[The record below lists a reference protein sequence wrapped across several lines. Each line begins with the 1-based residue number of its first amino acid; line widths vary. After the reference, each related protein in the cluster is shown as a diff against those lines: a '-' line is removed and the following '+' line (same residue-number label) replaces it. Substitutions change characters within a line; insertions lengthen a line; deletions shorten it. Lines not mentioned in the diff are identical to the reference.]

1 MREGGKI
8 YLNRF
13 SKSERAVHWIH
24 AAAFFVLLGSGL
36 VLYLPS
42 LAGIGNRGLVKDV
55 HLYTAIAWALAL
67 LAVVVLGDRKGL
79 RRTLDDL
86 DGFDLDDRLWLRRYP
101 TKQGRFNAGQKL
113 NAAVTAAFAVLFAGS
128 GILLW
133 YGERDTRFRFA
144 GTIVLHDGL
153 MWISLVLLAGHLYLS
168 LIYPRT
174 RHSLRGIV
182 RGEVELQWA
191 RDHHPKWAEEVLAN
205 GQSNDGQAKGR
216 SAILGPS
223 LGRGSAAQVSPPDGD

>member
-1 MREGGKI
+1 MPDGGKT

-67 LAVVVLGDRKGL
+67 LAVVLLGDRKGL
-79 RRTLDDL
+79 RRALTDL

-113 NAAVTAAFAVLFAGS
+113 NAAVTAAFAVLFTVS

-182 RGEVELQWA
+182 RGDVELQWA
-191 RDHHPKWAEEVLAN
+191 REHHPKWVEEVLAN
-205 GQSNDGQAKGR
+205 GQGSAGQAKAR
-216 SAILGPS
+216 SARLGPS
-223 LGRGSAAQVSPPDGD
+223 LERGSATQVSPWDGD

>member
-1 MREGGKI
+1 VADGRKR
-8 YLNRF
+8 YLSRF
-13 SKSERAVHWIH
+13 SRSERAVHWIH

-36 VLYLPS
+36 ILYLPS
-42 LAGIGNRGLVKDV
+42 LASIGNRAFVKDV

-67 LAVVVLGDRKGL
+67 LAVVLVGDRKGL
-79 RRTLDDL
+79 RRTMRDL
-86 DGFDLDDRLWLRRYP
+86 DGFDADDRLWLRRYP
-101 TKQGRFNAGQKL
+101 VKQGRFNAGQKL
-113 NAAVTAAFAVLFAGS
+113 NTAVTAAFAVLFAVS

-168 LIYPRT
+168 VLHPRT

-182 RGEVELQWA
+182 RGDVELDWA
-191 RDHHPKWAEEVLAN
+191 WQHHPKWVQEVLASK
-205 GQSNDGQAKGR
+205 QE
-216 SAILGPS
+216 
-223 LGRGSAAQVSPPDGD
+223 SPEPKIEP

>member
-1 MREGGKI
+1 VRDGGKT

-67 LAVVVLGDRKGL
+67 LAVVLLGDRKGL
-79 RRTLDDL
+79 RRTLSDL

-113 NAAVTAAFAVLFAGS
+113 NAAVTAAFAVLFAVS

-182 RGEVELQWA
+182 RGDVEVQWA
-191 RDHHPKWAEEVLAN
+191 REHHPKWVAEVLAN
-205 GQSNDGQAKGR
+205 GQTSAGQAKAR
-216 SAILGPS
+216 SARLGPS
-223 LGRGSAAQVSPPDGD
+223 LERGSATQVSPSDGD

>member
-1 MREGGKI
+1 MDS
-8 YLNRF
+8 RF
-13 SKSERAVHWIH
+13 SRSERAVHWIH

-42 LAGIGNRGLVKDV
+42 LAPIGNRAVVKDV

-67 LAVVVLGDRKGL
+67 LAVVLFGDRKGL
-79 RRTLDDL
+79 RRTLHDL
-86 DGFDLDDRLWLRRYP
+86 DGFDLDDRLWLSRHP

-113 NAAVTAAFAVLFAGS
+113 NAAVTAAFAVLFAIS

-182 RGEVELQWA
+182 RGDVELQWA
-191 RDHHPKWAEEVLAN
+191 WEHHPKWVKDALA
-205 GQSNDGQAKGR
+205 GE
-216 SAILGPS
+216 
-223 LGRGSAAQVSPPDGD
+223 QVSTEEKAEL

>member
-1 MREGGKI
+1 MPDGGKI
-8 YLNRF
+8 YLDRF
-13 SKSERAVHWIH
+13 SRSERAIHWIH

-42 LAGIGNRGLVKDV
+42 LAGIGNRAFVKDV

-67 LAVVVLGDRKGL
+67 LAVVLFGDRRGL
-79 RRTLDDL
+79 RRTLNAL
-86 DGFDLDDRLWLRRYP
+86 DGFDVDDRLWLRRYP
-101 TKQGRFNAGQKL
+101 TRQGRFNAGQKL
-113 NAAVTAAFAVLFAGS
+113 NAAVTAAFAVLFAVS

-182 RGEVELQWA
+182 RGDVEVQWA
-191 RDHHPKWAEEVLAN
+191 WRHHPKWVQEVL
-205 GQSNDGQAKGR
+205 
-216 SAILGPS
+216 
-223 LGRGSAAQVSPPDGD
+223 GSAQERSEEEARAAGRH

>member
-1 MREGGKI
+1 VRDGGKT

-67 LAVVVLGDRKGL
+67 LAVVLLGDRKGL
-79 RRTLDDL
+79 RRTLNDL

-113 NAAVTAAFAVLFAGS
+113 NAAVTAAFAVLFAVS

-153 MWISLVLLAGHLYLS
+153 MWISLVLLAGSIIRSGWRRS
-168 LIYPRT
+168 LPT
-174 RHSLRGIV
+174 VKAAL
-182 RGEVELQWA
+182 A
-191 RDHHPKWAEEVLAN
+191 RRKP
-205 GQSNDGQAKGR
+205 G
-216 SAILGPS
+216 
-223 LGRGSAAQVSPPDGD
+223 PPDWGRPSNEGARRKFRRGMATDQP

>member
-1 MREGGKI
+1 MPDGGKI

-13 SKSERAVHWIH
+13 SRSERAVHWIH

-42 LAGIGNRGLVKDV
+42 LAGIGNRAFVKDV

-67 LAVVVLGDRKGL
+67 LAVVLFGDRRGL
-79 RRTLDDL
+79 RRTLNAL
-86 DGFDLDDRLWLRRYP
+86 DGFDVDDRLWLRRYP
-101 TKQGRFNAGQKL
+101 TRQGRFNAGQKL
-113 NAAVTAAFAVLFAGS
+113 NAAVTAAFAVLFAVS

-182 RGEVELQWA
+182 RGDVEVQWA
-191 RDHHPKWAEEVLAN
+191 WRHHPKWVQEVL
-205 GQSNDGQAKGR
+205 
-216 SAILGPS
+216 
-223 LGRGSAAQVSPPDGD
+223 GSAQERSEEDARAAGRH

>member
-1 MREGGKI
+1 MLGSTAVPEVGKT
-8 YLNRF
+8 YLHRF
-13 SKSERAVHWIH
+13 SRSERAVHWIH

-42 LAGIGNRGLVKDV
+42 LAPIGNRAFVKDV

-67 LAVVVLGDRKGL
+67 LGVVLFGDRQGL
-79 RRTLDDL
+79 RRTLQDL
-86 DGFDLDDRLWLRRYP
+86 DGFDLEDRLWLRRYP
-101 TKQGRFNAGQKL
+101 VKQGRFNAGQKL
-113 NAAVTAAFAVLFAGS
+113 NAAVTAAFAVLFALS
-128 GILLW
+128 GFLLW

-153 MWISLVLLAGHLYLS
+153 MWISLILLAGHLYLS

-182 RGEVELQWA
+182 RGDVELQWA
-191 RDHHPKWAEEVLAN
+191 WERHPKWVKKVLP
-205 GQSNDGQAKGR
+205 SGQASTEDKAG
-216 SAILGPS
+216 G
-223 LGRGSAAQVSPPDGD
+223 

>member
-1 MREGGKI
+1 MPDGGKI

-13 SKSERAVHWIH
+13 SRSERAIHWIH

-42 LAGIGNRGLVKDV
+42 LAGIGNRAFVKDV

-67 LAVVVLGDRKGL
+67 LAVVLFGDRRGL
-79 RRTLDDL
+79 RRTLNAL
-86 DGFDLDDRLWLRRYP
+86 DGFDVDDRLWLRRYP
-101 TKQGRFNAGQKL
+101 TRQGRFNAGQKL
-113 NAAVTAAFAVLFAGS
+113 NAAVTAAFAVLFAVS

-182 RGEVELQWA
+182 RGDVEVQWA
-191 RDHHPKWAEEVLAN
+191 WRHHPKWVQEVL
-205 GQSNDGQAKGR
+205 
-216 SAILGPS
+216 
-223 LGRGSAAQVSPPDGD
+223 GSAQERSEEEARAAGRH